1 MTGYAAGAPEMESN
15 PLGEES
21 ELTWS
26 PNQPLSAGARQD
38 IRQLLHRT
46 AILFDEYGDLRFQH
60 FADIF
65 QQMKFPLIFA
75 GRTSFKEMFELTEDL
90 IELAKQETFS
100 HNKTPLRVAALYLIY
115 SLYFKQPFRPKTRIK
130 LSLSEYKEM
139 VGFVNECRLK
149 KHWEVPFVFFKLV
162 LDDAFQ
168 YVAISRPVGM
178 ESISSIGPRRKAGL
192 PTGDDDSRSLQER
205 RDPFKADRYKFLAK
219 RIDVLHEQ
227 YTKMK
232 AEISMK
238 PDRGLTLISDR
249 LPKELIGQYEPSV
262 LKNYLMREGE
272 GGGEEGEERS
282 GNQLTDL
289 AGLSIGERRKKLK
302 YGNFDA
308 NAGLSH
314 REKMHQK
321 AAEQLGLKGGQGG
334 STKAEQKLKAND
346 DLDEAQMEED
356 YRDFSKTF
364 DRSTT
369 SMRGVSRLGVDGPSK
384 RRGLDQGSKPKK
396 AGAGRPKGSK
406 NKLNVTTASVQPSP
420 DNEKPSGSLKIKIK
434 LHHGQQD

>member
-1 MTGYAAGAPEMESN
+1 MEPN
-15 PLGEES
+15 PLEEES

-139 VGFVNECRLK
+139 VSFVNECRLK

-178 ESISSIGPRRKAGL
+178 ESISSIEPRRKAGL

-272 GGGEEGEERS
+272 GGGEEGDERS

-314 REKMHQK
+314 REKMHQR
-321 AAEQLGLKGGQGG
+321 AAEQLGLKGGQG
-334 STKAEQKLKAND
+334 STKAEQKIQAND
-346 DLDEAQMEED
+346 DLDEAQKEED
-356 YRDFSKTF
+356 YRNFSKTF
-364 DRSTT
+364 DRYQT
-369 SMRGVSRLGVDGPSK
+369 SMRGVPRLGVDGPFK
-384 RRGLDQGSKPKK
+384 RRGSDKK
-396 AGAGRPKGSK
+396 GVGRPKGSK
-406 NKLNVTTASVQPSP
+406 NKLNVTTASVTSYHDP
-420 DNEKPSGSLKIKIK
+420 DTENPGGSLKIKIK
-434 LHHGQQD
+434 LNRKQD